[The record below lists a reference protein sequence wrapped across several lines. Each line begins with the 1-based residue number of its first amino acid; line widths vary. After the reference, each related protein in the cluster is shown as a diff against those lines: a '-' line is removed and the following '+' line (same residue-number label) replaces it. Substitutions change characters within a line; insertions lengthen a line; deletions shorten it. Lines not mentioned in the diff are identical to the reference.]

1 MIHQWIIYHDYNN
14 LEYYKEY
21 QNYQNYKENIFPDR
35 PEEAAMFDCKSLSTK
50 RFKSVP
56 C

>member
-1 MIHQWIIYHDYNN
+1 MIHQWIIYHDYN

-21 QNYQNYKENIFPDR
+21 QNYQNCKEYIFSDR

-50 RFKSVP
+50 RFNSVL